1 VDPRAVLVELAEATT
16 RGDIDA
22 IRERF
27 GNERLAES
35 MRRLKVAFPDAVVEP
50 EWTIVENNRAA
61 GWASIRGT
69 HQGEWR
75 GLPATGRTIDV
86 HGMIVIQVGGDHDQ
100 IEDFWLANDWLS
112 IATQLGVP
120 LALPSV

>member
-1 VDPRAVLVELAEATT
+1 VDPRAVLVELAKATT
-16 RGDIDA
+16 RGDIDS

-35 MRRLKVAFPDAVVEP
+35 MRRLKFAFPDAVVEA
-50 EWTIVENNRAA
+50 EWTIVENDRAA

-69 HQGEWR
+69 HEGEWR

-86 HGMIVIQVGGDHDQ
+86 RGMIAVKVAADGTV
-100 IEDFWLANDWLS
+100 EDFWLANDWLS
-112 IATQLGVP
+112 IAMQLGVQ
-120 LALPSV
+120 LALPSA